1 MAYDWLNP
9 TRTGLLFFDMLNSSL
24 DIFETAHK
32 AELDQMALYTS
43 VESVVTNAI
52 ALRNVADEAGIP
64 ALSANDVLANVL
76 NTVYFLAAIVAVI
89 VIIVA
94 GLSYSTSGG
103 DSGKITKAKN
113 QILFAVI
120 GLVAVLAAFAIT
132 NFVIGQF

>member
-1 MAYDWLNP
+1 MK
-9 TRTGLLFFDMLNSSL
+9 TFLLQLAQTIS
-24 DIFETAHK
+24 
-32 AELDQMALYTS
+32 
-43 VESVVTNAI
+43 
-52 ALRNVADEAGIP
+52 ADEAGIP
-64 ALSANDVLANVL
+64 ALSANDVLGNIL